1 MMQKEAANSI
11 ITVDLKQIKK
21 NIESIKN
28 YLAPGTELMIT
39 VKSNG
44 YGHGLVKPAC
54 YIRNNCGIDKFAT
67 SMVSEAVELRE
78 AGINCFMMVLG
89 GIPYEAV
96 PIVAEYDLVVPAYD
110 PVFLSLLSDEAV
122 KQRKTVKAHIK
133 IDTGLRRLGVR
144 LGAQLDELVEHVK
157 TLPGIKIEGA
167 YTHLANPNEEDQT
180 ITNKQLKEFNAALSQ
195 IEAKGITLKY
205 KHVANSDALV
215 RNRAT
220 HYNLVRPA
228 ALWLGYDPTGT
239 LDVQPAITWKTF
251 VSNVLMAEKGE
262 SISYFGSCIM
272 KKRTKVAVLGFG
284 AGDGY
289 VRHLVTP
296 EPEKNGVV
304 LIHGQKVPLLSM
316 NMDQAFADVTDIDD
330 VKINDEVYLL
340 GRMGDEQ
347 ITMDELGR
355 IAGTSTGHI
364 QCSLGSRPMRIYL
377 E

>member
-1 MMQKEAANSI
+1 MQKEAANSI

-96 PIVAEYDLVVPAYD
+96 PIVVEYDLVVPAYD

-157 TLPGIKIEGA
+157 NTSRHKDLKVLIPTLP
-167 YTHLANPNEEDQT
+167 T
-180 ITNKQLKEFNAALSQ
+180 
-195 IEAKGITLKY
+195 
-205 KHVANSDALV
+205 
-215 RNRAT
+215 
-220 HYNLVRPA
+220 
-228 ALWLGYDPTGT
+228 
-239 LDVQPAITWKTF
+239 
-251 VSNVLMAEKGE
+251 
-262 SISYFGSCIM
+262 
-272 KKRTKVAVLGFG
+272 RTKKI
-284 AGDGY
+284 
-289 VRHLVTP
+289 R
-296 EPEKNGVV
+296 
-304 LIHGQKVPLLSM
+304 PLLIS
-316 NMDQAFADVTDIDD
+316 NL
-330 VKINDEVYLL
+330 K
-340 GRMGDEQ
+340 
-347 ITMDELGR
+347 
-355 IAGTSTGHI
+355 
-364 QCSLGSRPMRIYL
+364 SLMQPSAKSKRRVL
-377 E
+377 H